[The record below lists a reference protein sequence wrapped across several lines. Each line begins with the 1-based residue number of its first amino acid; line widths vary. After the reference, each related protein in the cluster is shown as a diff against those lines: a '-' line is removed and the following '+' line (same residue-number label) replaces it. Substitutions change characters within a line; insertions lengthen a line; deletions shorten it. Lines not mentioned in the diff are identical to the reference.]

1 MNRHERRRQKRN
13 NKTNQVV
20 NPILIEGIKYHT
32 NKNYKKA
39 EELYKKLLITEPSNY
54 DVIRHLGILN
64 QDLEKYEEAYN
75 FYLQALRINPRGF
88 EALNNLATI
97 HLNNHR
103 YDLALKCLSKS
114 LEINGNYIP
123 TINNFAGYYH
133 KVFEPKKA
141 LEMSLKALSLQP
153 DNPLAKNQH
162 AKALISNNEPEEAIK
177 ILEKL
182 ILVYPDN
189 EDFKLD
195 LSVAYKEM
203 GEFKKSDKISSEG
216 FKRNY
221 KKIPYLLSYT
231 GNKKNKLNDEQINY
245 YQSLLDR
252 KDLSYNDKALICHSF
267 YQYFKNQK
275 DYKKAGA
282 YLVRGNNTQ
291 YSAKGF
297 DLKKEQIFFDTLQKL
312 FSEKSDFVSKEKITD
327 QIPIFICGM
336 PRSGTT
342 LCEQILSSHSMI
354 TGAGELN
361 YLGEVS
367 GINRVIAPTE
377 DQIKNLG
384 ETIKNKKSL
393 MNARK
398 NYLEQLSSRD
408 SKNSTYIC
416 DKMPH
421 NFILIGFIKI
431 ILPEAKIIYCKRDP
445 IDNCFSLYS
454 HKFVELSHQYSYDQ
468 KVLAHYYKM
477 HSKLMEFWLKKYTNN
492 IFILDNEELVNNQE
506 KISKQLIQFCNLK
519 WEKECLEFHKTK
531 RQVRTASIEQV
542 RKPMNNKS
550 IGAWK
555 KYETY
560 LQDLVSG
567 LK

>member
-1 MNRHERRRQKRN
+1 MNRHERRRQKKN
-13 NKTNQVV
+13 NKTNRIV

-32 NKNYKKA
+32 DKNYKKA
-39 EELYKKLLITEPSNY
+39 EELYKKVLMTEPSNY
-54 DVIRHLGILN
+54 DAVRHLGILN

-75 FYLQALRINPRGF
+75 FYLQALRINSHGF

-123 TINNFAGYYH
+123 TINNLAGYYH

-153 DNPLAKNQH
+153 NNPLAKNQH

-182 ILVYPDN
+182 ILDYPDN

-195 LSVAYKEM
+195 LSSAYKEM

-231 GNKKNKLNDEQINY
+231 SNKKNKLNDEQINY
-245 YQSLLDR
+245 YETLLDR
-252 KDLSYNDKALICHSF
+252 KDLFFNDKALICHSF
-267 YQYFKNQK
+267 YEYFKNQK

-291 YSAKGF
+291 YSAKKF
-297 DLKKEQIFFDTLQKL
+297 DLKKEQIFFDNLQKL
-312 FSEKSDFVSKEKITD
+312 FSEKNDFVSKEKITD

-361 YLGEVS
+361 YLVEAS

-377 DQIKNLG
+377 DQIKNL
-384 ETIKNKKSL
+384 EKTIKNKKSL

-408 SKNSTYIC
+408 SQNSTYIC

-477 HSKLMEFWLKKYTNN
+477 HSKLMDFWLKKYKND
-492 IFILDNEELVNNQE
+492 IFILDNEELVNNQQ

-542 RKPMNNKS
+542 RTPINNKS

-560 LQDLVSG
+560 LLDLIEN

>member
-13 NKTNQVV
+13 NKTNQIV

-39 EELYKKLLITEPSNY
+39 EELYKKILITEPSNY

-114 LEINGNYIP
+114 LDINGNYIP

-297 DLKKEQIFFDTLQKL
+297 DLKNEQIFFDTLQKL

-542 RKPMNNKS
+542 RTPINNKS

-560 LQDLVSG
+560 LSDLITV